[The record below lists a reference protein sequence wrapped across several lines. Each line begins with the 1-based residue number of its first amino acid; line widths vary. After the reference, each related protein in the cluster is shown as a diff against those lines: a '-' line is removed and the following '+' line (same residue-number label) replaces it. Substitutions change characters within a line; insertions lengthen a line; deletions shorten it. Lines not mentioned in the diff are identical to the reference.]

1 MDVSGDRPQ
10 ELRRSLELSAN
21 AQRRQGDCPSDDYD
35 SIEED
40 ITSEPE
46 PEPEGC
52 PGGDCPLS
60 TGDKD
65 APEDREAG
73 GRPPQGPDTLVVLEF
88 NPASQNAPLALM
100 TAGKVLHE
108 TRTEPIWISW
118 DSLSISTP
126 PCGHL

>member
-88 NPASQNAPLALM
+88 NPASQSHFQENLQLCASLPLPSHPL
-100 TAGKVLHE
+100 
-108 TRTEPIWISW
+108 
-118 DSLSISTP
+118 
-126 PCGHL
+126 

>member
-88 NPASQNAPLALM
+88 NPASQRIPPEPSSLTLRKHFLQLQ
-100 TAGKVLHE
+100 GE
-108 TRTEPIWISW
+108 RTEGA
-118 DSLSISTP
+118 LV
-126 PCGHL
+126 